1 MEEEEAVNPKR
12 SEGTEVAELVL
23 RLRGLRDALRA
34 AGTKREIPG
43 RTAARQR
50 ARAHL
55 RRASRW
61 VTAALRALE
70 EGSRR

>member
-1 MEEEEAVNPKR
+1 MSAPKK
-12 SEGTEVAELVL
+12 SGGTEVTDLAL

-50 ARAHL
+50 PRAHL